1 MYVCAFIFCFNYN
14 YYNYYYLLLD
24 YNGEW
29 FIFVWAYRII
39 DNITVLA
46 G

>member
-1 MYVCAFIFCFNYN
+1 MYVCAFIFCFN
-14 YYNYYYLLLD
+14 NYYY
-24 YNGEW
+24 YWITMVNG
-29 FIFVWAYRII
+29 FIFLWAYRII